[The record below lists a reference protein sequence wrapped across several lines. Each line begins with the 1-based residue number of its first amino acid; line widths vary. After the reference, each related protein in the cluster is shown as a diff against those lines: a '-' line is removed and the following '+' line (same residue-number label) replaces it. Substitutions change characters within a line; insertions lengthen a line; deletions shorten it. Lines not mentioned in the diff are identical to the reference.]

1 MTTFMTNFRS
11 ILVRLIVLCAVAVQ
25 PACAA
30 TPPNQSGTAM
40 LMTEKQVFTTT
51 QFETYGGEIIPEV
64 KVGWE
69 SYGKLNDAKDNVI
82 LITHYF
88 SGNSHA
94 AGRYHEDDEEP
105 GYWDAIIGPGKA
117 IDTNKF
123 FVISVDSLVNL
134 SAYDPNVVT
143 TGPAT
148 INPETG
154 KPYGL
159 SFPVVTI
166 RDFVNV
172 QKLVLESLGI
182 SSLHAVAG
190 PSMGSMQA
198 QEWAATY
205 PDWVPRMVAVIP
217 AAQADAW
224 TTAALEQWAL
234 PVRLDKHWNN
244 GDYTRDNPPKDGL
257 VAALMSITLQAL
269 HPDFFNQQ
277 GKALDYTPQE
287 KDPLEDIHATHSII
301 NWLRS
306 RAEDRA
312 DLMDA
317 NHLLYLV
324 RANQLFVAGYRGS
337 LQEGLKNVKAK
348 TLYLPAETDLLLMPY
363 MAESPH
369 GILKSQGKNTQL
381 SYLKGALGHLE
392 GVADIKQKAQLLRRF
407 LNDETE

>member
-1 MTTFMTNFRS
+1 M
-11 ILVRLIVLCAVAVQ
+11 
-25 PACAA
+25 
-30 TPPNQSGTAM
+30 
-40 LMTEKQVFTTT
+40 
-51 QFETYGGEIIPEV
+51 
-64 KVGWE
+64 
-69 SYGKLNDAKDNVI
+69 
-82 LITHYF
+82 
-88 SGNSHA
+88 
-94 AGRYHEDDEEP
+94 
-105 GYWDAIIGPGKA
+105 
-117 IDTNKF
+117 
-123 FVISVDSLVNL
+123 
-134 SAYDPNVVT
+134 
-143 TGPAT
+143 
-148 INPETG
+148 
-154 KPYGL
+154 
-159 SFPVVTI
+159 VTI
-166 RDFVNV
+166 RDFINV

-224 TTAALEQWAL
+224 TTAALEQWAT
-234 PVRLDKHWNN
+234 PIRLDKHWNN

-277 GKALDYTPQE
+277 GKMLGYSPQE
-287 KDPLEDIHATHSII
+287 KDPLEDIHATHTII